1 MSTNGTP
8 PKKTT
13 ASSAAAKKTTAKKT
27 TAKTA
32 RPAKKTT
39 AVPNPRPEPVAPAVP
54 DAPDEAQATAKDD
67 DSVTQ
72 QFLKFL
78 AERRRRR
85 QLLALKITCYVLVGA
100 FLSCIGLA
108 IWQLTI
114 PSMLS
119 AVYAAL
125 AGVFATSIGICF
137 TIYHHR
143 RKVDRDDR
151 GD

>member
-1 MSTNGTP
+1 MRLLRP
-8 PKKTT
+8 
-13 ASSAAAKKTTAKKT
+13 SSSPVSHAPINLPRNRVRTFPGLAQGPA
-27 TAKTA
+27 TA
-32 RPAKKTT
+32 RSPGLASACATFSGWLPL
-39 AVPNPRPEPVAPAVP
+39 APVHLPNGSSHFTNLRPP
-54 DAPDEAQATAKDD
+54 
-67 DSVTQ
+67 
-72 QFLKFL
+72 
-78 AERRRRR
+78 R

-114 PSMLS
+114 PSMLA